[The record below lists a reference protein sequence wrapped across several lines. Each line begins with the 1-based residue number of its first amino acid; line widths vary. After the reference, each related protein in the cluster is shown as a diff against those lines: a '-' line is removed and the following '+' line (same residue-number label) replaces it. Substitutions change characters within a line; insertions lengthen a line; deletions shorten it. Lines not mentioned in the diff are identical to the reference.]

1 MNRRVRRLL
10 AATMLALAVAG
21 VVVVGAQSSR
31 ARLAADFT
39 IDYSAATMVR
49 EGQLAAIYDQER
61 LAATERR
68 VAPGTPID
76 PRLPFNKPL
85 AGVLPYLVLSWFSIG
100 VAFRLW
106 QLVAVALIVVAL
118 LALQRGFPI
127 DRHAVVV
134 GVVAVLAAG
143 PTWSTLGEGQ
153 ATPLILLGAA
163 LALLCTRMRPTNG
176 WTRPL
181 IAMAAGALLAIKP
194 QYLPVYL
201 LVVLAARLW
210 VELIAASAGGV
221 AVVMSPMVGGTS
233 GLAGMLHNALLANQV
248 VSIHADE
255 SWVGLLGGILP
266 AHLATAGGLC
276 LYAASGLLLAWLAWR
291 QSVDAVLY
299 AALAGTLAVLASP
312 HALPHD
318 LLLLTAPAWLALHL
332 YRAQALPNPIPALL
346 ALDLAV
352 VIDLRG
358 VGVPLAPVVMT
369 LAVAWFLVRVRQR
382 SRRLRPP
389 LALAG

>member
-10 AATMLALAVAG
+10 AATVLALALVG
-21 VVVVGAQSSR
+21 VVVVGKQSSA
-31 ARLAADFT
+31 ARLDADFT

-49 EGQLAAIYDQER
+49 DGQLAAIYDQKR

-68 VAPGTPID
+68 VAPGTSID

-85 AGVLPYLVLSWFSIG
+85 AGVLPYVALSWFPIG

-106 QLVAVALIVVAL
+106 QLVALALIVVAL

-127 DRHAVVV
+127 GRYALVV
-134 GVVAVLAAG
+134 GVVTVLAAG
-143 PTWSTLGEGQ
+143 PTWSTLTEGQ
-153 ATPLILLGAA
+153 VTPLILLGAA
-163 LALLCTRMRPTNG
+163 LALLCTRMRPITG

-181 IAMAAGALLAIKP
+181 IALAAGAMLAIKP

-201 LVVLAARLW
+201 LVMLAARLW
-210 VELIAASAGGV
+210 VELIAASAAGA
-221 AVVMSPMVGGTS
+221 AVVMSP
-233 GLAGMLHNALLANQV
+233 LAGGSNGLTAMLHNALLANHV

-255 SWVGLLGGILP
+255 SWVGLLGSILP
-266 AHLATAGGLC
+266 AQLATAGGLG
-276 LYAASGLLLAWLAWR
+276 LYAASLLLLAWLAWR
-291 QSVDAVLY
+291 QTADAVPF

-318 LLLLTAPAWLALHL
+318 LLLLVAPAWLAVHL

-346 ALDLAV
+346 VLDLAV

-369 LAVAWFLVRVRQR
+369 LAVAWFFVRVRQR
-382 SRRLRPP
+382 SRRHRAP